1 MKGITVRRRRKIQGA
16 YVAALTV
23 TWALFWGDISVANLL
38 AGVVISLLLVALLPM
53 PPIPYSGRVRPL
65 GLIKLT
71 ARFLFDVVVASIQV
85 AWQVFD
91 FRRQPGSAI
100 VRLNM
105 RSDSD
110 LYLTITAEMISL
122 VPGTLAI
129 ELHRPESVMVVH
141 VFGVDEDNLDER
153 IQTIR
158 EQEGRVL
165 AAFASDEELARAYPF
180 VNQRV
185 TEGGQA

>member
-1 MKGITVRRRRKIQGA
+1 MKGVQVRRRRKIQGV
-16 YVAALTV
+16 YVAALTA
-23 TWALFWGDISVANLL
+23 TWVLFWGDLSVANLL
-38 AGVVISLLLVALLPM
+38 AGAVIAMLLVALLPM

-65 GLIKLT
+65 GLIKL
-71 ARFLFDVVVASIQV
+71 AAKFLLDVVVASFQV

-129 ELHRPESVMVVH
+129 ELHRPESVMLVH
-141 VFGVDEDNLDER
+141 VFGVNEDNLDER
-153 IQTIR
+153 IESIR
-158 EQEGRVL
+158 AQEERVL
-165 AAFASDEELARAYPF
+165 AAFASDEEMARAYPF
-180 VNQRV
+180 VDQRV
-185 TEGGQA
+185 PEGGQA